1 MENSAFSQFGS
12 HVFDDRAMRARLPQ
26 EVYQSLRRIRD
37 EGEQWDPRVADVVAD
52 AMKNWAMQLGATHYI
67 HWFIPLT
74 GAGAGKHDSFIDGVR
89 EGEPSGKDTP
99 HCSARGRRGKN
110 TVCGGRQQPP

>member
-52 AMKNWAMQLGATHYI
+52 AMKNWAMAARRNTLH
-67 HWFIPLT
+67 PLVYP
-74 GAGAGKHDSFIDGVR
+74 ADG
-89 EGEPSGKDTP
+89 
-99 HCSARGRRGKN
+99 CGRRQA
-110 TVCGGRQQPP
+110 RFLH

>member
-52 AMKNWAMQLGATHYI
+52 AMK
-67 HWFIPLT
+67 T
-74 GAGAGKHDSFIDGVR
+74 GPCSLA
-89 EGEPSGKDTP
+89 P
-99 HCSARGRRGKN
+99 HITFTGSSR
-110 TVCGGRQQPP
+110 

>member
-37 EGEQWDPRVADVVAD
+37 EGEQ
-52 AMKNWAMQLGATHYI
+52 GT
-67 HWFIPLT
+67 
-74 GAGAGKHDSFIDGVR
+74 
-89 EGEPSGKDTP
+89 
-99 HCSARGRRGKN
+99 RG
-110 TVCGGRQQPP
+110 

>member
-67 HWFIPLT
+67 HWFIPVSYTHLDVY
-74 GAGAGKHDSFIDGVR
+74 KR
-89 EGEPSGKDTP
+89 QP
-99 HCSARGRRGKN
+99 HNHSS
-110 TVCGGRQQPP
+110 THGG